1 MLSYWERK
9 LRLLGKREQ
18 QPQESSGQQVQL
30 ASLIEESIVDGPG
43 LRFVL
48 FTQGCP
54 HRCPGCHNPQTHLR
68 VGGTYFSTDEILAL
82 YDQHPAC
89 RGITLSGGEPFLHGG
104 PLAQLAEAIHQRG
117 GDVVTYTG
125 YRLEKLR
132 ELART
137 DEHILALLGETDLLI
152 DGPFV
157 LAKRCLEAPF
167 VGSSNQRLIALS
179 PLGNKLLADIPE
191 LPEGPR
197 IERIM
202 YPLV

>member
-1 MLSYWERK
+1 M
-9 LRLLGKREQ
+9 
-18 QPQESSGQQVQL
+18 
-30 ASLIEESIVDGPG
+30 
-43 LRFVL
+43 
-48 FTQGCP
+48 
-54 HRCPGCHNPQTHLR
+54 
-68 VGGTYFSTDEILAL
+68 
-82 YDQHPAC
+82 
-89 RGITLSGGEPFLHGG
+89 
-104 PLAQLAEAIHQRG
+104 
-117 GDVVTYTG
+117 
-125 YRLEKLR
+125 
-132 ELART
+132 RT
-137 DEHILALLGETDLLI
+137 SWHCLETDLLI